1 MNIRNCMAAAL
12 GAAALAACND
22 DGPTFVNQGP
32 QAYVR
37 YVNASPDS
45 PGNASTVG
53 LTARFVDQVENWR
66 TGDGVP
72 FRGTSGAYQAVNAG
86 TRQLRV
92 FRLFNFAPGI
102 DSATAVVLDTSLTL
116 QPQTYYTIVQL
127 GRTSQARG
135 TGTNAGATAARVIMF
150 TDTLPAPTA
159 VTATQIQVRAY
170 HLAEGVG
177 NVDVAITSNAAGA
190 ATAATVSNLA
200 FGARSAY
207 VTVPA
212 LTGTALYTFAVR
224 PAGTTAPLFSVTPNV
239 PGLAAAA
246 ATATAPPLARTAG
259 VRQGQ
264 SALSVFVFP
273 AAIAGSP
280 AATSSAVTAGAAA
293 TAGAD
298 LIADRQPPS

>member
-12 GAAALAACND
+12 AAAALAACKD

-45 PGNASTVG
+45 PGNSSTAG
-53 LTARFVDQVENWR
+53 LTARFVDRVENWR
-66 TGDGVP
+66 TGDGVA

-86 TRQLRV
+86 ARQLRV
-92 FRLFNFAPGI
+92 FRLYNFTTGV
-102 DSATAVVLDTSLTL
+102 DSATAVVMDTALTL

-127 GRTSQARG
+127 GRTSQPRG
-135 TGTNAGATAARVIMF
+135 TGTNAGATSARVIVF

-159 VTATQIQVRAY
+159 VAANQIQVRAY
-170 HLAEGVG
+170 HVAEGVG
-177 NVDVAITSNAAGA
+177 NVDVAITSNAAGST
-190 ATAATVSNLA
+190 TAATVTNLA
-200 FGARSAY
+200 FGSRSAY
-207 VTVPA
+207 VTLPA

-224 PAGTTAPLFSVTPNV
+224 PAGGATALFSSTPNV

-246 ATATAPPLARTAG
+246 ATATAPPLSRTAG

-280 AATSSAVTAGAAA
+280 AATSSAVATGAAA
-293 TAGAD
+293 NAGID
-298 LIADRQPPS
+298 LIADRQPPQ